1 MQRNELSWDLSLP
14 WRPRHYT
21 LNSEPTAQ
29 ERNVSKP
36 DYQIVIP
43 SYQRPEGLVK
53 MTLATLTRYEA
64 PMDRVTVFVAD
75 EEEEKVY
82 AKTLADNNLSVN
94 LVVGVKGLCPQRVF
108 IDAYFPKGTP
118 LICIDDDLSDL
129 LQKDDVKFTPMSMT
143 FDDMVALG
151 FSLCDE
157 NGAKLWGLYP
167 VANGMFMKDWTVVGL
182 RFIYGVFCGTYAGYQ
197 CIGEG
202 EEDVGG
208 TAEDWER
215 TLRSFNR
222 YGKVVR
228 IEWLAVK
235 SKMYAKGGIQAFMGG
250 KEQRLKENKT
260 RIQTVADKYPELCST
275 YTKAGDI
282 LNIRLKNIVEQKIP
296 REQP

>member
-1 MQRNELSWDLSLP
+1 M
-14 WRPRHYT
+14 
-21 LNSEPTAQ
+21 
-29 ERNVSKP
+29 
-36 DYQIVIP
+36 DYKIVIP

-53 MTLATLTRYEA
+53 MTLSTLIRYGSPLKE
-64 PMDRVTVFVAD
+64 VYVFVAD
-75 EEEEKVY
+75 EDEKAIY
-82 AKTLADNNLSVN
+82 EAELDKAGINVN

-129 LQKDDVKFTPMSMT
+129 LQKADTKFHPMDYT
-143 FDDMVALG
+143 FDEMVSLG
-151 FSLCDE
+151 FKLCEE

-167 VANGMFMKDWTVVGL
+167 VANGMFMKDWAVVGL

-202 EEDVGG
+202 EEEIAG

-215 TLRSFNR
+215 TLRSYVRN
-222 YGKVVR
+222 GKVVR

-250 KEQRLKENKT
+250 KEKRLAENCT
-260 RIQTVADKYPELCST
+260 RIQTVADRYPELCST

-282 LNIRLKNIVEQKIP
+282 LNIRLKNIVEKKIP
-296 REQP
+296 RK